1 MLLFKVLINTYMWHA
16 LLVSDKIDQFDD
28 DLLIKKLALD
38 LRPPQRGA
46 TVTEGLRR
54 RPVHKWSRP
63 TGGRLKSRELCLT
76 STSNHSD
83 PQVNPLCP
91 PPPTNYILSSAYTPS
106 CYRRPSKRTTSGL
119 QTRNPWQTSRS
130 TSLRSMTFKSTSSTK
145 RLNDK
150 PSLLVD
156 PQMTSSHQWLW
167 SIKVQQINKI

>member
-1 MLLFKVLINTYMWHA
+1 MWRA
-16 LLVSDKIDQFDD
+16 LLVSDEITQFDE
-28 DLLIKKLALD
+28 DLLMKKLALD

-54 RPVHKWSRP
+54 RPLHKWSRP

-91 PPPTNYILSSAYTPS
+91 PPPTNYILSSAYKPKSNPS
-106 CYRRPSKRTTSGL
+106 CYRRPLKRTTSGL
-119 QTRNPWQTSRS
+119 QTRNPWRTSQP

>member
-1 MLLFKVLINTYMWHA
+1 MKSPSLMRISWWKSLHLTSAPPSVEQQSRKVSGGDRCT
-16 LLVSDKIDQFDD
+16 SGRDQPGGASSLESFVWPP
-28 DLLIKKLALD
+28 LPTTLTHKSTHYAPH
-38 LRPPQRGA
+38 PPQ
-46 TVTEGLRR
+46 T
-54 RPVHKWSRP
+54 
-63 TGGRLKSRELCLT
+63 T
-76 STSNHSD
+76 SYQAHI
-83 PQVNPLCP
+83 NP
-91 PPPTNYILSSAYTPS
+91 NSTPS

-119 QTRNPWQTSRS
+119 QTRNPWRTSQP

>member
-16 LLVSDKIDQFDD
+16 LLVSDEIDQFDD
-28 DLLIKKLALD
+28 DLLMKKLALD

-91 PPPTNYILSSAYTPS
+91 TPPTNYILSSAYTPS

-119 QTRNPWQTSRS
+119 QTRNPWQTSRPHHCAPWHS
-130 TSLRSMTFKSTSSTK
+130 NRHLLQKDSTTSLPCWLTLKW
-145 RLNDK
+145 RL
-150 PSLLVD
+150 P
-156 PQMTSSHQWLW
+156 
-167 SIKVQQINKI
+167 INGCDL

>member
-16 LLVSDKIDQFDD
+16 LLVSDKITQFDD
-28 DLLIKKLALD
+28 DLLMKKLALD

-83 PQVNPLCP
+83 PQVNPLYP
-91 PPPTNYILSSAYTPS
+91 TPPTNYILSSAYKPKFN
-106 CYRRPSKRTTSGL
+106 PLLL
-119 QTRNPWQTSRS
+119 QK
-130 TSLRSMTFKSTSSTK
+130 TFETHNIRLANEKSVTNQPVHIIA
-145 RLNDK
+145 LHD
-150 PSLLVD
+150 
-156 PQMTSSHQWLW
+156 
-167 SIKVQQINKI
+167 IQIDIFYKKTQRQAFPAG

>member
-1 MLLFKVLINTYMWHA
+1 MTCFTCVWWNYPVWWWSPDEKACTW
-16 LLVSDKIDQFDD
+16 
-28 DLLIKKLALD
+28 
-38 LRPPQRGA
+38 PPPSPAWSNSHGRSQEETGAQVVATNRGA
-46 TVTEGLRR
+46 
-54 RPVHKWSRP
+54 
-63 TGGRLKSRELCLT
+63 
-76 STSNHSD
+76 
-83 PQVNPLCP
+83 PQVSRALSDLHFQPLWP
-91 PPPTNYILSSAYTPS
+91 TSQPTVPHTPTNYILSSAYTPS

-130 TSLRSMTFKSTSSTK
+130 ASLRSMTFKSTSSTK

>member
-1 MLLFKVLINTYMWHA
+1 MWRALI
-16 LLVSDKIDQFDD
+16 VSDEITQFDE

-54 RPVHKWSRP
+54 RPLHKWSRP
-63 TGGRLKSRELCLT
+63 SGGRLKSRELCLT

-91 PPPTNYILSSAYTPS
+91 PPPTNYILSSAYKPKFN
-106 CYRRPSKRTTSGL
+106 PLLL
-119 QTRNPWQTSRS
+119 QKTFETHNIRLANEKSVTNQQP

-156 PQMTSSHQWLW
+156 PQMTSSHQWL
-167 SIKVQQINKI
+167 

>member
-1 MLLFKVLINTYMWHA
+1 MWRALI
-16 LLVSDKIDQFDD
+16 VSDEITQFDD
-28 DLLIKKLALD
+28 DLLMKKLALD

-54 RPVHKWSRP
+54 RPLHKWSRP
-63 TGGRLKSRELCLT
+63 SGGRLKSRELCLT

-91 PPPTNYILSSAYTPS
+91 PPPTNYILSSAYKPKFN
-106 CYRRPSKRTTSGL
+106 PLLL
-119 QTRNPWQTSRS
+119 QKTFETHNIRLANEKSVTNQQP

-156 PQMTSSHQWLW
+156 PQMTSSHQWL
-167 SIKVQQINKI
+167 